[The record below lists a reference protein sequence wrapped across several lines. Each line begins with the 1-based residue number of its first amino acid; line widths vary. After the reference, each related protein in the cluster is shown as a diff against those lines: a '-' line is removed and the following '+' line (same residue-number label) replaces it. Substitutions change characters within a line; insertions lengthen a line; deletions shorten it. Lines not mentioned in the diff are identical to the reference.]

1 MAKLNLANRKK
12 QLKQTLFKSSVLVS
26 PVSLALMACGGG
38 SNNSESISTHSG
50 HAIKGPLQNAT
61 VFADLNRNGKLDADE
76 PNTISSADGSFSFNT
91 SESDFEIV
99 VTTSKDTIDTSSGEI
114 FDGLTLKAP
123 KGADVISPLTTMVI
137 ETNLNK
143 EEVADI
149 LGLGEINIF
158 SFNPFSDGVD
168 ANEALK
174 VEKAAHQTQLTL
186 NAIATSGK
194 EAGLSE
200 ENAKELAIQSMAV
213 KLEKASSD
221 GGKINLN
228 NEDVLK
234 DLVSIAETKITEK
247 GGSKADFAKNSSV
260 LINQVK
266 NKNIEISNLDS
277 LTSTEALSVFA
288 NTATISDTLA
298 TEIKS
303 QTTSTIDVSDST
315 SSTST
320 DSVSATSSSCG
331 STSTTTVTET
341 TTTTPAPL
349 GMCDCVSTTTVT
361 TATAETPTTPVPFGM
376 CATTAT
382 VVTDATADAAAAEA
396 AQAAAKL
403 PKPQRKLLPQ
413 QRHPL

>member
-1 MAKLNLANRKK
+1 MAKLNRANRKK
-12 QLKQTLFKSSVLVS
+12 QLKQTFFKSSVLVS

-38 SNNSESISTHSG
+38 SKNSESISTHSG

-61 VFADLNRNGKLDADE
+61 VFADLNKNGKLDADE

-149 LGLGEINIF
+149 LGLGQINIF

-168 ANEALK
+168 ATEALK

-194 EAGLSE
+194 ESGLSE
-200 ENAKELAIQSMAV
+200 ENAKELAIQSMVV
-213 KLEKASSD
+213 KFEKASSD
-221 GGKINLN
+221 GSKINLN

-247 GGSKADFAKNSSV
+247 GGSKADFAKNSAM
-260 LINQVK
+260 LIDQVK
-266 NKNIEISNLDS
+266 NKNVEISNLDS

-303 QTTSTIDVSDST
+303 QTISTIDVSDST

-320 DSVSATSSSCG
+320 DSSSAISAS
-331 STSTTTVTET
+331 
-341 TTTTPAPL
+341 
-349 GMCDCVSTTTVT
+349 CVSTTTPVT
-361 TATAETPTTPVPFGM
+361 VATADAAAAEAAAAAAAAAPFGK
-376 CATTAT
+376 CTTTAT
-382 VVTDATADAAAAEA
+382 VVTDATADA
-396 AQAAAKL
+396 
-403 PKPQRKLLPQ
+403 
-413 QRHPL
+413 